1 MPKQNILH
9 GVYFYLT
16 CPNAKKEIVS
26 KRHFIFNDGKILGG
40 FNFKSLCH
48 VQKKKRPLREA
59 ENYYQK
65 VFHLMQQIN
74 IEIELSLFKTSF

>member
-1 MPKQNILH
+1 MPKQDILH

-48 VQKKKRPLREA
+48 VQKKKQSLREA
-59 ENYYQK
+59 EKYYQK
-65 VFHLMQQIN
+65 I
-74 IEIELSLFKTSF
+74 SFDATNQY